1 MGLRYYQQDAVDSV
15 WRHLREKDTN
25 PCIVMPTG
33 SGKSWVIGQLAG
45 DAVKKWNG
53 RVLCLAHVKE
63 LLEQNAEKIRTVCP
77 DVKTGIY
84 SAGLNE
90 RATSEPIIVGGIHSV
105 YDKANILGAFDL
117 VIIDE
122 VHMVPPDGEGMY
134 RTLLDSLLKLNPSMR
149 LCGLTAT
156 PYRLKGGLICKP
168 ENLFNE
174 VCYEIGLKEM
184 INRGFL
190 SRLVSKSGRTLADLD
205 SLHIRAGEF
214 VQEDVDAA
222 MGNDRIVSSACAE
235 IVDLTRDRK
244 SVILF
249 CSSVAHARKVAET
262 IARLSGE
269 ECAVVTGDT
278 PSHERAEILT
288 RFKGGSVDAD
298 LFGTKKCPL
307 KFVANVEC
315 LTTGFDAPGIDTVC
329 LLRPTNSPGLLMQM
343 CGRGTRLSP
352 STGKTECLILD
363 YGRNIER
370 HGCLDALRPPGER
383 KGAGGPLAKT
393 CPACQALVPLPVM
406 TCPECAYMFERKDPK
421 PKIDRTASDASVL
434 SGEITRETYDVL
446 RTEYQTWEKR
456 GALPGHPKT
465 VRVTY
470 VIDLMTSYSEWLCP
484 EHSGYAR
491 KKFEKWW
498 QRHAISEAPTP
509 ATADDVC
516 EADFMGLLREV
527 KKITVKR
534 VSGERYPEVESCE
547 LGEADIERRCKENE
561 EDEEEWDD
569 LPF

>member
-1 MGLRYYQQDAVDSV
+1 MGLRYYQQDAVNAV

-25 PCIVMPTG
+25 PCVVMPTG
-33 SGKSWVIGQLAG
+33 SGKSWVIGQLAA
-45 DAVKKWNG
+45 DAVKNWNG

-63 LLEQNAEKIRTVCP
+63 LLEQNAEKIRAVCP

-84 SAGLNE
+84 SAGLNS
-90 RATSEPIIVGGIHSV
+90 RQTAEPVIVGGIQSV
-105 YDKANILGAFDL
+105 YDKVSQLGAFDL
-117 VIIDE
+117 VVIDE

-134 RTLLDSLLKLNPSMR
+134 RTLLDNLLRLNPR
-149 LCGLTAT
+149 TRVCGLTAT

-168 ENLFNE
+168 ENLLNE

-190 SRLVSKSGRTLADLD
+190 SRLVSKSGRTLADFG
-205 SLHIRAGEF
+205 SLHIRGGEF

-222 MGNDRIVSSACAE
+222 MGDERIVSSACREIAE
-235 IVDLTRDRK
+235 LTAERK

-249 CSSVAHARKVAET
+249 CSSVAHAYKVSEAIT
-262 IARLSGE
+262 RLTGE

-278 PSHERAEILT
+278 PGHERAEILT
-288 RFKGGSVDAD
+288 RFKSGSVPAD
-298 LFGTKKCPL
+298 LFGNIKGPL
-307 KFVANVEC
+307 KYVANVEC

-352 STGKTECLILD
+352 STGKRDCLILD

-383 KGAGGPLAKT
+383 KGSGGLLAKT
-393 CPACQALVPLPVM
+393 CPKCQALLPLPIMV
-406 TCPECAYMFERKDPK
+406 CSECGYEFERKEPK
-421 PKIDRTASDASVL
+421 PKIDRTASAASVL
-434 SGEITRETYDVL
+434 TGEISIDTHNVL
-446 RTEYQTWEKR
+446 RTEYQVWEKR
-456 GALPGHPKT
+456 GAPPGHPKT

-470 VIDLMTSYSEWLCP
+470 VVDLITSFSEWLCP

-498 QRHAISEAPTP
+498 ARHADEGTP
-509 ATADDVC
+509 VAVSAQDVC
-516 EADFMGLLREV
+516 EADFMGLLKPV
-527 KKITVKR
+527 KKIKVKHI
-534 VSGERYPEVESCE
+534 SGERYPEVEAVE
-547 LGEADIERRCKENE
+547 LGESEMTKKINQPQE
-561 EDEEEWDD
+561 EEEWDD